1 MKLFFALLAF
11 GVFSFGD
18 SSLAHADIVVRDD
31 AGNDVHLAAPA
42 QRIISLAPNLAE
54 LAYAAGA
61 GDKLVGT
68 VDFSDYP
75 EAAKKVPRIGNYA
88 SFDIESIIAAKPDLV
103 LVWQSGNAAASV
115 EQMRKLKLPLFIVEP
130 KGLNDIPRNLERI
143 GLLAG
148 TQTQANAAARDFRQR
163 LAGLQARYAGRTPV
177 RMFYEIW
184 DKPLMTVNGK
194 QIISDVMR
202 LCGGENVFAG
212 LNALASVISVEAVLA
227 ANPDVIVTGG
237 MGTRNASWL
246 ESWKKWPQ
254 LSATAHG
261 NLFFIDP
268 DLLQRETP
276 RLLDGAEQL
285 CKVLDRARQSKQP
298 D

>member
-1 MKLFFALLAF
+1 MKFLFALFAL
-11 GVFSFGD
+11 GVAG
-18 SSLAHADIVVRDD
+18 LAHADIVVRDD
-31 AGNDVHLAAPA
+31 AGNDVHLAGPA

-54 LAYAAGA
+54 LTYAAGA
-61 GDKLVGT
+61 GEKLVGT

-88 SFDIESIIAAKPDLV
+88 SFDIENIIAAKPDLV
-103 LVWQSGNAAASV
+103 LVWQSGNAAASI
-115 EQMRKLKLPLFIVEP
+115 EQMRKLKLPLLIVEP
-130 KGLNDIPRNLERI
+130 KGLDDIPRNLERI
-143 GLLAG
+143 GMLAG

-163 LAGLQARYAGRTPV
+163 LTALQSRYPGRKPV

-184 DKPLMTVNGK
+184 DKPLMTVNGQ

-202 LCGGENVFAG
+202 LCGGENVFAN
-212 LNALASVISVEAVLA
+212 LNSLAPIISVEAVLA

-246 ESWKKWPQ
+246 EPWKKWPQ
-254 LSATAHG
+254 LKATARG

-276 RLLDGAEQL
+276 RLLEGAEQL
-285 CKVLDRARQSKQP
+285 CKVLDQARQSN
-298 D
+298 